1 VVVGRQVLKLGCGVS
16 PVNHIHSNRMRHKV
30 TYGSIFL
37 DVIPDFWVG
46 LKAKRFQ
53 AGSGSPGVIIEL
65 VHKPVGT
72 GQMGLRR

>member
-1 VVVGRQVLKLGCGVS
+1 
-16 PVNHIHSNRMRHKV
+16 MRHKI